1 MNNKRAKHF
10 DKKIILIATVV
21 LVVLAFQMESLSRR
35 RVREQFRCALRRIRR
50 GGNPAATTTA
60 TTTAVPGTST
70 TAVLTS
76 TVPPPLI
83 RVSQACNTG
92 EIATDAEAELY
103 QGVYSKIH

>member
-1 MNNKRAKHF
+1 
-10 DKKIILIATVV
+10 
-21 LVVLAFQMESLSRR
+21 MESLSRQQ
-35 RVREQFRCALRRIRR
+35 VREKFRCALRRRR
-50 GGNPAATTTA
+50 GGNPAASTTP